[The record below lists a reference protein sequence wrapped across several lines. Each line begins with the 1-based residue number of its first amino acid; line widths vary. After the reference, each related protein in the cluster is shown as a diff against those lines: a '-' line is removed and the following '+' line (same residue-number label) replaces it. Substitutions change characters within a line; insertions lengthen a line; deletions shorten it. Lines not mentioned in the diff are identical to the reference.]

1 MEILKTIK
9 ECFDLNKQIKETEK
23 LAIKFADGELSL
35 EEWEPVKASR
45 IELKARLAELQA
57 QIGG

>member
-9 ECFDLNKQIKETEK
+9 ELFDLNKQIKETEK
-23 LAIKFADGELSL
+23 LAIKFADGEISE
-35 EEWEPVKASR
+35 EEWATVRTARK
-45 IELKARLAELQA
+45 ELKARLAELQA

>member
-23 LAIKFADGELSL
+23 LAIKFADGEISE
-35 EEWEPVKASR
+35 EEWATVRTAR